1 MKIGIFTGAL
11 ATGLSLGEQVRK
23 VITAEELGFDSYWM
37 AQTGETDVL
46 TTLALAGRDTNKIEL
61 GTGVIPTYTRH
72 PNVLAQ
78 QAVTV
83 NAATNGR
90 LLLGIGPSHKPN
102 TEGLGLKYDRPALH
116 IREYVQILRALTTD
130 GTVSFEGE
138 YYTSMTAGFQLAGST
153 PFPILVSA
161 LAPRMLHTA
170 GAIADGTVTWMAG
183 LTALRSYLIPAIQEA
198 ASKAGR
204 PSPRIVVGV
213 PVAVDDDEQA
223 GRQAAGQQ
231 FEVYGRLENYRRILD
246 RGEAEGP
253 AEMAITGSEKDVA
266 LQLDEYSAAGVTDLV
281 AMPYSVGSNPSK
293 SIERTWDLLAGI
305 AKSNSY
311 SN

>member
-11 ATGLSLGEQVRK
+11 ATGLTLGEQVRE

-46 TTLALAGRDTNKIEL
+46 TTLALAGRDTNEIEL

-130 GTVSFEGE
+130 GKVSFEGE
-138 YYTSMTAGFQLAGST
+138 YYTSVTAGFQLSGST

-170 GAIADGTVTWMAG
+170 GAVADGTVTWMAG
-183 LTALRSYLIPAIQEA
+183 LTALRSYLVPAIQEA

-204 PSPRIVVGV
+204 PNPRIVAGV
-213 PVAVDDDEQA
+213 PVAVVDDEQA
-223 GRQAAGQQ
+223 GREAAGHQ

-246 RGEAEGP
+246 RGEAGGP
-253 AEMAITGSEKDVA
+253 AEIAITGSEKDVA

-281 AMPYSVGSNPSK
+281 AMPYSVGSNKNK
-293 SIERTWDLLAGI
+293 SIERTWDLLADI
-305 AKSNSY
+305 AKSS
-311 SN
+311 S